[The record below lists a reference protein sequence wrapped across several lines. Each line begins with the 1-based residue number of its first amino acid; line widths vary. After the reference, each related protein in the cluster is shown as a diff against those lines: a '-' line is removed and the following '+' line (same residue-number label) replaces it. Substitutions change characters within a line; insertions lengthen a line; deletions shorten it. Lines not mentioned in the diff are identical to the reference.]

1 VTALTGQG
9 SHQIATLAKA
19 NALVIVPE
27 WVIAMDEGET
37 VSVMVLP

>member
-1 VTALTGQG
+1 V
-9 SHQIATLAKA
+9 ATLGKA

-27 WVIAMDEGET
+27 WVIAMAEGET